1 MNPVLTELTFQW
13 RETDN
18 KQINKYSS
26 KILSEVMQNAINNM
40 TYGKCVKEWAGGSR
54 ATFDSAMD

>member
-1 MNPVLTELTFQW
+1 MDPVITELTFQW

-40 TYGKCVKEWAGGSR
+40 TYGKCDKEWAGGPR
-54 ATFDSAMD
+54 ATLDSAMD